1 MNNLTELF
9 TYFLFLSVAAERA
22 VEIIKNAF
30 LKKREAPPAV
40 YQTLAAIFGGIMSY
54 ISPPGNMDHLNPYV
68 ASVMIGLAVSGGSS
82 FWNTTIVMF
91 NQKAKSL
98 KQE

>member
-1 MNNLTELF
+1 MTNLMELF

-22 VEIIKNAF
+22 VEILKNMF
-30 LKKREAPPAV
+30 LKKKEASPAV

-54 ISPPGNMDHLNPYV
+54 ISPPSNIGHLNPYV
-68 ASVMIGLAVSGGSS
+68 AAIMIGLAVSGGSS